1 MGAAAGVPRMRH
13 WQRFKQPFRR
23 APHGSV
29 IRLSPPEVLLIG
41 FALLCALGALLLWL
55 PISATRPLAWH
66 EALFT
71 ATSAITVTGLSVIDV
86 GRDLTFTGQLVLLV
100 LIQVGGLG
108 FMTFAALTVLL
119 LGTRL
124 PLQQQNLIR
133 EALGEIAFSDVRHLV
148 KLVMFFALTVEGCGT
163 LLLAMHWV
171 PEYGLA
177 AGLWHSLFHAVSAFN
192 NAGFSTWSD
201 SLSQEV
207 DDPLVNAVV
216 TLLFIVG
223 GLGFVVVSDIYRQ
236 RRWSRL
242 AMQTKVVLL
251 ATLWLNVIAM
261 LILLGLE
268 WSNPGT
274 LGGLSDGF
282 ARIQAAWF
290 QAVTPRTAGF
300 NTLDTGSLRDASTLL
315 IMLLMFIGA
324 GSSSTASGIKIT
336 TFMVLLLT
344 ARAFYRNTEH
354 PTAFGRSISQE
365 TVIKAIT
372 VALAGVLLVFLTL
385 FGLTIT
391 DSDQRF
397 LDLAFETVSAFG
409 TVGLSRGITSDLSL
423 PGQLLLGLTM
433 LLGRV
438 GPLSVGY
445 FLATRQSHGVRYA
458 RGDIQIG

>member
-1 MGAAAGVPRMRH
+1 MRR
-13 WQRFKQPFRR
+13 WQRLKKPFRR
-23 APHGSV
+23 APHGGV

-41 FALLCALGALLLWL
+41 FALLCGAGALLLWL
-55 PISATRPLAWH
+55 PGSATRPLAWH

-71 ATSAITVTGLSVIDV
+71 ATSAVTVTGLSVIDV
-86 GRDLTFTGQLVLLV
+86 GQDLTFIGQLVLLV
-100 LIQVGGLG
+100 LIQLGGLG

-124 PLQQQNLIR
+124 PLSQQNLVR
-133 EALGEIAFSDVRHLV
+133 EALGEIAFSDVRQLV
-148 KLVMFFALTVEGCGT
+148 KLVIAFALLVEGFGT
-163 LLLAMHWV
+163 LLLAIHWV
-171 PEYGLA
+171 PEYGLGS
-177 AGLWHSLFHAVSAFN
+177 GLWHSLFHAVSAFN
-192 NAGFSTWSD
+192 NAGFSTFSN
-201 SLSQEV
+201 SLTHEV
-207 DDPLVNAVV
+207 SDPLVNGVV
-216 TLLFIVG
+216 TLMFIVG
-223 GLGFVVVSDIYRQ
+223 GLGFVVVSDLYRH

-251 ATLWLNVIAM
+251 ATFWLNVIATA
-261 LILLGLE
+261 ILLGLE
-268 WSNPGT
+268 WSNPDT
-274 LGGLSDGF
+274 LGGLGDVF
-282 ARIQAAWF
+282 ARVQAAWF

-300 NTLDTGSLRDASTLL
+300 NTLDPGALTDASTLL
-315 IMLLMFIGA
+315 VMLLMFIGA

-336 TFMVLLLT
+336 TFVVLLLT

-365 TVIKAIT
+365 NVIKAIT

-391 DSDQRF
+391 DGEHSF

-409 TVGLSRGITSDLSL
+409 TVGLSRGITSDMSL
-423 PGQLLLGLTM
+423 PGQFLLGVTM

-445 FLATRQSHGVRYA
+445 FLATRQARGVRYA
-458 RGDIQIG
+458 KGEIQIG

>member
-1 MGAAAGVPRMRH
+1 MRP
-13 WQRFKQPFRR
+13 WQRLRRPFRR
-23 APHGSV
+23 APHGGV
-29 IRLSPPEVLLIG
+29 LRLSPPEVLLIG
-41 FALLCALGALLLWL
+41 FALLCTLGALLLWL
-55 PISATRPLAWH
+55 PGSATRPLAWH

-71 ATSAITVTGLSVIDV
+71 ATSAVTVTGLSVIDV
-86 GRDLTFTGQLVLLV
+86 SQDLTFVGQLVLLV
-100 LIQVGGLG
+100 LIQIGGLG

-119 LGTRL
+119 LGARL
-124 PLQQQNLIR
+124 PLQQQNLVR

-148 KLVMFFALTVEGCGT
+148 KLVIWFALCIEGIGT
-163 LLLAMHWV
+163 LLLAIHWV
-171 PEYGLA
+171 PEYGLK
-177 AGLWHSLFHAVSAFN
+177 AGLWDGLFHAVSAFN
-192 NAGFSTWSD
+192 NAGFSTWKN
-201 SLSQEV
+201 SLSRDV
-207 DDPLVNAVV
+207 DDPLVTVV
-216 TLLFIVG
+216 ITVLFIVG

-251 ATLWLNVIAM
+251 ATLWLNVIAT
-261 LILLGLE
+261 LILLALE

-274 LGGLSDGF
+274 LGALGSDF
-282 ARIQAAWF
+282 ARLQAAWF

-315 IMLLMFIGA
+315 VMLLMFIGGGA
-324 GSSSTASGIKIT
+324 SSTASGIKIT
-336 TFMVLLLT
+336 TFVVLLLT

-354 PTAFGRSISQE
+354 PTAFGRSIPQE

-391 DSDQRF
+391 DSRQHF
-397 LDLAFETVSAFG
+397 IDLAFETVSAFG

-423 PGQLLLGLTM
+423 PGQLLLGITM

-445 FLATRQSHGVRYA
+445 FLATRQSRGVRYA
-458 RGDIQIG
+458 KGDIQIG

>member
-1 MGAAAGVPRMRH
+1 MRR
-13 WQRFKQPFRR
+13 WQRLRHPFRR

-29 IRLSPPEVLLIG
+29 IRLSPPEVLLLG
-41 FALLCALGALLLWL
+41 FALLCAAGALMLWL
-55 PISATRPLAWH
+55 PGSATRPLSWP

-71 ATSAITVTGLSVIDV
+71 ATSAVTVTGLSVIDV
-86 GRDLTFTGQLVLLV
+86 GSDLTFGGQLIVVL

-119 LGTRL
+119 LGARL
-124 PLQQQNLIR
+124 PLQQQNLVR
-133 EALGEIAFSDVRHLV
+133 AALGEIAFSDIRKLV
-148 KLVMFFALTVEGCGT
+148 KLVIVFALLVESFGT
-163 LLLAMHWV
+163 ALLAMRWV
-171 PEYGLA
+171 PEYGWPM
-177 AGLWHSLFHAVSAFN
+177 GLWHSVFHAVSAFN
-192 NAGFSTWSD
+192 NAGFSTWPD
-201 SLSQEV
+201 SLTQEV
-207 DDPLVNAVV
+207 NDPLVNAVV

-251 ATLWLNVIAM
+251 ATFWLNLIATA
-261 LILLGLE
+261 LLLGLE
-268 WSNPGT
+268 WSNPHT
-274 LGGLSDGF
+274 LGGMSDLF
-282 ARIQAAWF
+282 ARLQAAWF

-300 NTLDTGSLRDASTLL
+300 NTLDTASLTVASTLL
-315 IMLLMFIGA
+315 TMLLMFIGA
-324 GSSSTASGIKIT
+324 GSSSTASGIKIG
-336 TFMVLLLT
+336 TFVVLLLT

-354 PTAFGRSISQE
+354 PTVFGRSISQE

-372 VALAGVLLVFLTL
+372 MELAGVLLVFLTL

-391 DSDQRF
+391 DRDHSF

-409 TVGLSRGITSDLSL
+409 TVGLSRGITDEISL

-445 FLATRQSHGVRYA
+445 FLATRRARGVRYA
-458 RGDIQIG
+458 KGDIQIG

>member
-1 MGAAAGVPRMRH
+1 MRR
-13 WQRFKQPFRR
+13 WQRLVKPLRR

-29 IRLSPPEVLLIG
+29 LRLSPPEVLLIG

-55 PISATRPLAWH
+55 PGSAVRPLAWH

-71 ATSAITVTGLSVIDV
+71 ATSAVTVTGLSVIDV
-86 GRDLTFTGQLVLLV
+86 GHDLTFTGQAVLLV
-100 LIQVGGLG
+100 LIQIGGLG

-119 LGTRL
+119 IGARL
-124 PLQQQNLIR
+124 PIQQQNLVR

-148 KLVMFFALTVEGCGT
+148 SLVILFAMLVEGLGT
-163 LLLAMHWV
+163 ALLAAHWV
-171 PEYGLA
+171 PEYGWRL
-177 AGLWHSLFHAVSAFN
+177 GLWNSLFHAISAFN

-201 SLSQEV
+201 SLMGEV
-207 DDPLVNAVV
+207 DDPLVNGVI

-223 GLGFVVVSDIYRQ
+223 GLGFVVVSDLYRQ

-251 ATLWLNVIAM
+251 ATLWLNLIATA
-261 LILLGLE
+261 ILLGLE
-268 WSNPGT
+268 WSNPKT
-274 LGGLSDGF
+274 LGAIGDIFG
-282 ARIQAAWF
+282 RVQAAWF

-300 NTLDTGSLRDASTLL
+300 NTLDTSALTNASTLL
-315 IMLLMFIGA
+315 TMVLMFIGA

-336 TFMVLLLT
+336 TFVVLLLT
-344 ARAFYRNTEH
+344 ARAFYRNTEQ
-354 PTAFGRSISQE
+354 PTAFGRSIPQE

-372 VALAGVLLVFLTL
+372 VALAGVLLVVLTL

-391 DSDQRF
+391 DPDKRF
-397 LDLAFETVSAFG
+397 LDLAFESVSAFG
-409 TVGLSRGITSDLSL
+409 TVGLSRGVTSDISL
-423 PGQLLLGLTM
+423 PGQLLLGITM

-445 FLATRQSHGVRYA
+445 FLATRRARGVRYA

>member
-1 MGAAAGVPRMRH
+1 VRR
-13 WQRFKQPFRR
+13 WQRLKRPFRR
-23 APHGSV
+23 APHGGV
-29 IRLSPPEVLLIG
+29 IRLSPPEILLLG
-41 FALLCALGALLLWL
+41 FALLCAIGALLLWL
-55 PISATRPLAWH
+55 PGSATRPLAWH

-71 ATSAITVTGLSVIDV
+71 ATSAVTVTGLSVIDV
-86 GRDLTFTGQLVLLV
+86 GKDLTFIGQLVLLV

-124 PLQQQNLIR
+124 PLSQQNLVR
-133 EALGEIAFSDVRHLV
+133 EALGEIAFSDIRDLV
-148 KLVMFFALTVEGCGT
+148 KLVVAFAFITETVCT
-163 LLLAMHWV
+163 LLLACHWV
-171 PEYGLA
+171 PEQGLEM
-177 AGLWHSLFHAVSAFN
+177 GLWHSLFHAVSAFN
-192 NAGFSTWSD
+192 NAGFSTFSD
-201 SLSQEV
+201 SLIKEV
-207 DDPLVNAVV
+207 GDPLVNATV
-216 TLLFIVG
+216 TLMFIVG
-223 GLGFVVVSDIYRQ
+223 GLGFVVVSDLYRH

-251 ATLWLNVIAM
+251 ATFWLNVIATA
-261 LILLGLE
+261 ILLGLE

-274 LGGLSDGF
+274 LGGLGSVF
-282 ARIQAAWF
+282 AKLQAAWF

-300 NTLDTGSLRDASTLL
+300 NTLETGSLTDASTLL
-315 IMLLMFIGA
+315 VMVLMFIGA

-336 TFMVLLLT
+336 TFVVLLLT

-354 PTAFGRSISQE
+354 PTVFGRSIPQE

-372 VALAGVLLVFLTL
+372 VALAGVLLVVMAL

-391 DSDQRF
+391 DSEQSF

-423 PGQLLLGLTM
+423 PGQFLLGLTM

-445 FLATRQSHGVRYA
+445 FLATRQARGVRYA
-458 RGDIQIG
+458 KGDIQIG